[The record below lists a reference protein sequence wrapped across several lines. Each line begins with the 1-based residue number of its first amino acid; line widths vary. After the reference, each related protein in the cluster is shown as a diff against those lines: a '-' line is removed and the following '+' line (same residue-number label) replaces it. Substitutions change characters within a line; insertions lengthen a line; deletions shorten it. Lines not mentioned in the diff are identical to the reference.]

1 FFDVYFS
8 LLQLS
13 TEELHFERMI
23 SSIYVFGFVFC
34 LVCYLFRWKSRPKNF
49 PPGPLG
55 IPMLGVAPFAGSKLE
70 NYLASFYKKYGG
82 VMSFRLGPK
91 DWVVLNDLEAI
102 TQAFTKQGESF
113 SGRPKSVVF
122 DQLTQGCGIVFAN
135 GDRWQHQRRF
145 VLTALKRLGMGKRTM
160 DAIINEETNRF
171 IASVQLA
178 GGTVSI
184 LVCKIRRLQANN
196 TCNFLSGKHFDYKD
210 KRLQAIIDHSTE
222 QVIGI
227 SSISPAKLYTAT
239 LYAIVCKY
247 ARSDNMNFVVF
258 SWCKLYFADIIS
270 QIAENH
276 KQSLDENNLCDFI
289 DIFLSDM
296 KKQKGDFFTKLQLCH
311 LIRDLFVGGIDT
323 TTAALGWGIVC
334 LLNFPEC
341 QDKIHQEIDQ
351 IIGKLNYAVPNMSHQ
366 EKMPYLRAFIQE
378 VHRFQTIAGLNIPHC
393 VTEDCILYGY
403 RIPKGTPVMSN
414 IWFVH
419 NDPAHWQEPQ
429 KFRPER
435 HLDGDGKFIPSNRV
449 IPFSVGHR
457 SCLGVQLAKAELFLF
472 YAGVLKHHEFQVDPN
487 FGLPDW
493 SRDDGGTLKTPK
505 DFTVCIKER

>member
-1 FFDVYFS
+1 
-8 LLQLS
+8 LS

-184 LVCKIRRLQANN
+184 LIRRLQANN

-210 KRLQAIIDHSTE
+210 KRLQAIIDHRPALSA
-222 QVIGI
+222 VIFYLHMIKCGSLQNVMFLCTAI
-227 SSISPAKLYTAT
+227 NSNAKYQANKKSSIFA
-239 LYAIVCKY
+239 C
-247 ARSDNMNFVVF
+247 VVTM
-258 SWCKLYFADIIS
+258 IN
-270 QIAENH
+270 NH

>member
-1 FFDVYFS
+1 
-8 LLQLS
+8 
-13 TEELHFERMI
+13 EELHFERMI

-178 GGTVSI
+178 GGTEYYYFI
-184 LVCKIRRLQANN
+184 QIRQCVPRP
-196 TCNFLSGKHFDYKD
+196 TGTIVVFLPFLRFIPPFKQKFQKMVD
-210 KRLQAIIDHSTE
+210 STE

-227 SSISPAKLYTAT
+227 VK
-239 LYAIVCKY
+239 IVIETV
-247 ARSDNMNFVVF
+247 ASHLFLLPSFIPPLFMLF
-258 SWCKLYFADIIS
+258 KLYFADIIS

>member
-1 FFDVYFS
+1 
-8 LLQLS
+8 
-13 TEELHFERMI
+13 MI

-227 SSISPAKLYTAT
+227 VKIVIETANT
-239 LYAIVCKY
+239 LYKTPNLLISHCNTAGRNCI
-247 ARSDNMNFVVF
+247 S
-258 SWCKLYFADIIS
+258 LLLDIIS

-351 IIGKLNYAVPNMSHQ
+351 IIGSAVPNMSHQ

-472 YAGVLKHHEFQVDPN
+472 YAGVLKHHEFQVDP
-487 FGLPDW
+487 
-493 SRDDGGTLKTPK
+493 
-505 DFTVCIKER
+505 